1 MIGVMVARGGAMH
14 VARNRRTYTAK
25 SGEQRVYESVL
36 VRRTYRDGAKVRHE
50 TLANLSALP
59 ADAVS
64 AIEAT
69 LKGERLVPAGQAVTI
84 TGSLPHGHVAA
95 VHAAAVQLGL
105 PALLGPAGRARD
117 LALALIIS
125 RVVEP
130 GSKLSTLTW
139 WNDTTLGGD
148 LGVADVSTDD
158 IYAAMD
164 WLEDGQDAIEADLAR
179 RHLAPAANPSRM
191 ALFDLSSSWLE
202 GSQCPLAARG
212 YSRDGKKGKLQIEYG
227 LLTDPEGRPVAVR
240 VFPGNTGD
248 PSAFTAIADV
258 VRNKFGLAQMVMVGD
273 RGMITSARI
282 AALNQLQDGTQ
293 RPAADAYGW
302 ITALRAPAIRKLMAD
317 DGPLQLSLFD
327 QQDLA
332 EITSGDFPG
341 ERLIACRNPVLAA
354 DRARTREDLLAA
366 TEKLLAPLIT
376 RVQAGRFTGAGPIG
390 MEVGK
395 VISRYKTSKHFQVTI
410 TDTTLAIERRQDQ
423 IDAEAALD
431 GFYVLRT
438 PIPAS
443 ELDAA
448 AVVTAYKN
456 LKYVER
462 DFRHIKSDDLDLRPV
477 FHRLEERVRAHVLIC
492 MLACYLVWHLRRAW
506 APLTCTDQDPPAPYD
521 PVGPAHRSGRPGQ
534 SLLPARP
541 GRAPLPQ
548 LPRPARPPGHPSRNQ
563 VRFAGTA
570 TVPML
575 AEPTSTQ
582 RQAFQLH
589 RHRDPA
595 HLEVATTPSGQCSK
609 AQLRPKT
616 THRIGRNFVSI
627 HGVAV
632 NWCQRT
638 AGGGGSQGLLA
649 RASRMASSA
658 VMPWVAAESR

>member
-1 MIGVMVARGGAMH
+1 MVARSGAMH

-69 LKGERLVPAGQAVTI
+69 LKGERLVPAGHAVSI
-84 TGSLPHGHVAA
+84 TASVPHGHVAA
-95 VHAAAVQLGL
+95 VHAAAVTLGL
-105 PALLGPAGRARD
+105 PALLGPAGRPRD

-125 RVVEP
+125 RVVRP

-139 WNDTTLGGD
+139 WNDTTLGAD
-148 LGVADVSTDD
+148 LGIADASTDD

-164 WLEDGQDAIEADLAR
+164 WLEDRQDAIEADLAR

-248 PSAFTAIADV
+248 PAAFTAIADV
-258 VRNKFGLAQMVMVGD
+258 VRDKFGLAQMVMVGD

-282 AALNQLQDGTQ
+282 AALNQAEDGTP
-293 RPAADAYGW
+293 RPDADAYGW
-302 ITALRAPAIRKLMAD
+302 VTALRAPAIRKLMAD

-332 EITSGDFPG
+332 EITSPDFPG

-354 DRARTREDLLAA
+354 DRARTRSELLAA
-366 TEKLLAPLIT
+366 TEKLLAPILA
-376 RVQAGRFTGAGPIG
+376 RVQAGRLTGAGPIG
-390 MEVGK
+390 IEVGK
-395 VISRYKTSKHFQVTI
+395 VIAAYKTGKHFTVTI
-410 TDTTLAIERRQDQ
+410 TDTTLAIARKQDQ

-492 MLACYLVWHLRRAW
+492 MLACYLTWHLRRAW
-506 APLTCTDQDPPAPYD
+506 APLTYTDQDPPAPAN
-521 PVGPAHRSGRPGQ
+521 PVIPARRSGGTQ
-534 SLLPARP
+534 ATTACQYNPA
-541 GRAPLPQ
+541 
-548 LPRPARPPGHPSRNQ
+548 GHPYHSFRGLLEHLATLTRNQ
-563 VRFAGTA
+563 VRFAGTQ
-570 TVPML
+570 VPIPML

-582 RQAFQLH
+582 REAFELI
-589 RHRDPA
+589 DVPIP
-595 HLEVATTPSGQCSK
+595 LTSK
-609 AQLRPKT
+609 
-616 THRIGRNFVSI
+616 
-627 HGVAV
+627 
-632 NWCQRT
+632 
-638 AGGGGSQGLLA
+638 
-649 RASRMASSA
+649 
-658 VMPWVAAESR
+658 